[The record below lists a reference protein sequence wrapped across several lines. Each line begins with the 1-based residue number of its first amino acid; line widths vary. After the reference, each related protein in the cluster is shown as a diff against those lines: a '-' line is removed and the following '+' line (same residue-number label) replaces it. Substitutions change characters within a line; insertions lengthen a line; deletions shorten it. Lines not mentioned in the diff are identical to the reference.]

1 MNLIVD
7 GSNALHRAYWVA
19 ETRTPLVN
27 EQGVWTGPLFIFLKS
42 LKAAVDQFKPDTV
55 WVTWDKKLNYPS
67 TNFRKQLS
75 PENYKTN
82 RDQEKIARVHEQYDV
97 ITKFLDAL
105 GVKQIYPWVLEADD
119 IISYLVREKCTP
131 ATIVSVDK
139 DLLQLVNENVQFY
152 NPIKKKI
159 INYNNFEQETDVK
172 IEHFVCY
179 KALLGDKSD
188 NLPGIVGYGVQK
200 SKKLAEQGYDTIIQT
215 LSESDCKIFEH
226 NITLM
231 NLFGSYTKEEGE
243 WECYEKQYEAL
254 KSHKSNMKE
263 FEKLCLEYEL
273 NSFARDIDRWKQSF
287 SRENSLLELLS
298 RI

>member
-19 ETRTPLVN
+19 ESRTLLTN
-27 EQGVWTGPLFIFLKS
+27 REGVWTGPLFIFLKS
-42 LKAAVDQFKPDTV
+42 LKAAVDQFKPTTV

-82 RDQEKIARVHEQYDV
+82 RDQERIARVHEQYDI
-97 ITKFLDAL
+97 ITIFLNAL
-105 GVKQIYPWVLEADD
+105 GVKQMYPWVLEADD
-119 IISYLVREKCTP
+119 IISYLVREKCSP
-131 ATIVSVDK
+131 STIVSVDK
-139 DLLQLVNENVQFY
+139 DLLQLVKEDVQFF
-152 NPIKKKI
+152 NPIKKKVI
-159 INYNNFEQETDVK
+159 TASNFEQETNVK

-188 NLPGIVGYGVQK
+188 NLPGVAGYGVLK
-200 SKKLAEQGYDTIIQT
+200 SKKLAEQGYDSIVQT
-215 LSESDCKIFEH
+215 LSENDRIIFEH

-243 WECYEKQYEAL
+243 WDCYEKQYDELKACKPNMKQFEAL
-254 KSHKSNMKE
+254 
-263 FEKLCLEYEL
+263 CTEYEL
-273 NSFARDIDRWKQSF
+273 NSLLRDIDKWKQSF
-287 SRENSLLELLS
+287 SRENSLVELLS
-298 RI
+298 RL

>member
-27 EQGVWTGPLFIFLKS
+27 DQGVWTGPLFIFLKS
-42 LKAAVDQFKPDTV
+42 LKAAVDQFKPTTV
-55 WVTWDKKLNYPS
+55 WVTWDKRLNYPS

-105 GVKQIYPWVLEADD
+105 GVKQMYPWVLEADD

-139 DLLQLVNENVQFY
+139 DLLQLVNEDVQFY
-152 NPIKKKI
+152 NPIKKKV

-172 IEHFVCY
+172 LESFVCY

-188 NLPGIVGYGVQK
+188 NLPGIAGYGVQK
-200 SKKLAEQGYDTIIQT
+200 SKKLAEQGYDVILQT
-215 LSESDCKIFEH
+215 LNESDRKTFEH

-231 NLFGSYTKEEGE
+231 DLFNSYKKEEGE
-243 WECYEKQYEAL
+243 WECYEKQYENL
-254 KSHKSNMKE
+254 KSHKPNMKL
-263 FEKLCLEYEL
+263 FENICLEYEL
-273 NSFARDIDRWKQSF
+273 NSFARYIDKWKQSF